1 MSKSLTKFL
10 LRLILLALVVV
21 VIGYVLFTGI
31 LEAYY
36 LPVFPFLFLI
46 LLLITAMV
54 HVVLLRAIEKM
65 PGKFIRQ
72 FMTASGIKVI
82 VYLLIIIVY
91 LLIRRENAT
100 SFLLTFLAFYLIF
113 TTFEVLS
120 ILDSVRE
127 K

>member
-1 MSKSLTKFL
+1 
-10 LRLILLALVVV
+10 
-21 VIGYVLFTGI
+21 
-31 LEAYY
+31 
-36 LPVFPFLFLI
+36 
-46 LLLITAMV
+46 
-54 HVVLLRAIEKM
+54 
-65 PGKFIRQ
+65 
-72 FMTASGIKVI
+72 VI